1 MTTAASRA
9 TGELKLELPLDD
21 PRFTPLIKRL
31 ATEYWQIVQRKAERS
46 GFPIERAWV
55 TADVD
60 REGVTWFPFTVQSSV
75 TRAEAWAFHR
85 SLNVDVAS
93 WDEQL
98 TPVEREVG
106 TRLMLWVVGLDR
118 TRSSADGA

>member
-1 MTTAASRA
+1 M
-9 TGELKLELPLDD
+9 PLDD
-21 PRFTPLIKRL
+21 TRFTPLVQRL

-75 TRAEAWAFHR
+75 TRPEAWSFHR
-85 SLNVDVAS
+85 SLHADVAS
-93 WDEQL
+93 WDELL
-98 TPVEREVG
+98 TPAERAVG
-106 TRLMLWVVGLDR
+106 VRLMLWVVGLDR
-118 TRSSADGA
+118 TRSAANGA